1 MACAGRCSIYEG
13 RPKFCRDY
21 PKLSD
26 ILLPGCTYHF
36 VGDGRRGSCQPEVCE
51 ENICCSYPRD
61 GGEPEGRSMDEFA
74 GGSPCKHLVWVEVE
88 EEKLAEDDGAPS
100 ISGELY
106 DLVLSDILGGADA
119 V

>member
-1 MACAGRCSIYEG
+1 
-13 RPKFCRDY
+13 
-21 PKLSD
+21 
-26 ILLPGCTYHF
+26 
-36 VGDGRRGSCQPEVCE
+36 
-51 ENICCSYPRD
+51 
-61 GGEPEGRSMDEFA
+61 MDEFA